1 MGHVTECVELVTPTV
16 MSERC
21 KLSEFRLVRPQVDEP
36 VEPAD
41 RQHVHENRG
50 FGVQVAV
57 YACAHRLYAVLPK
70 MLYLIE
76 PSRSREE
83 HLPELLNIGFILIC
97 RATTPQLVGILK
109 SDHVRS
115 DNGLR
120 HA

>member
-57 YACAHRLYAVLPK
+57 
-70 MLYLIE
+70 
-76 PSRSREE
+76 
-83 HLPELLNIGFILIC
+83 
-97 RATTPQLVGILK
+97 
-109 SDHVRS
+109 
-115 DNGLR
+115 
-120 HA
+120 